1 MSQQYQKALAKRK
14 IIEGIMQ
21 EIEEKKKKRKVPKK
35 DRLHITSS
43 DVQRVI
49 HQMTGVPLKNLEKED
64 IARLKSLDSVLK
76 KRILGQ
82 SEAIDA
88 ITSSLKRSRMGIS
101 SANRPIGS
109 FLFLGPTGVGKTEL
123 VKVLA
128 EEFFADP
135 KALIKID
142 MSEFQDRAS
151 ASKLIGAT
159 AGYVG
164 YEEGGMLTDRVRR
177 KPYSIVLFDEI
188 EK

>member
-1 MSQQYQKALAKRK
+1 MR
-14 IIEGIMQ
+14 
-21 EIEEKKKKRKVPKK
+21 EIEEKKRKRVIPDK
-35 DRLHITSS
+35 DRLHITGS

-64 IARLKSLDSVLK
+64 LSRLRSLDTTLN

-82 SEAIDA
+82 KDA
-88 ITSSLKRSRMGIS
+88 IAGIVSSLKRSRVGIS
-101 SANRPIGS
+101 SQDRPIGS

-142 MSEFQDRAS
+142 MSEFQDKSS
-151 ASKLIGAT
+151 ASKLIGTT
-159 AGYVG
+159 A
-164 YEEGGMLTDRVRR
+164 
-177 KPYSIVLFDEI
+177 
-188 EK
+188 